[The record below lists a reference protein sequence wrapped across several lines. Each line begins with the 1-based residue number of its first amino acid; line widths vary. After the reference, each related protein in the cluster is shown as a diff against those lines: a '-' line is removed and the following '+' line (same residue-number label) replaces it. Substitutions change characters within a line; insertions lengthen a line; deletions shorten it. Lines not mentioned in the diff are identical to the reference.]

1 MALGRGRVEG
11 VHSTGLIM
19 AGMTGERNMLI
30 SYQNTMGG
38 CAIKGKTVSEQSKK
52 VYGWYS

>member
-1 MALGRGRVEG
+1 MRVEMALGRGRVEG

-38 CAIKGKTVSEQSKK
+38 CAIKGKTVSE
-52 VYGWYS
+52 